1 MITLGTDEITKYPF
15 LTEGGQFLK
24 DKGFSLDQFCSDPDL
39 KIIVNNAYQRI
50 ETAANGQIHKSDLQ
64 NSSSN
69 ESSLSLEVFSFLIA
83 VILLKLSRDFLLPKQ
98 EGLKSFWKKILR
110 IMMNIMKN

>member
-24 DKGFSLDQFCSDPDL
+24 DKGFSLEQFCSDPDL

-50 ETAANGQIHKSDLQ
+50 ETAANGQIHKSNFQ
-64 NSSSN
+64 NGSSN
-69 ESSLSLEVFSFLIA
+69 ESNLSLEVFSFLIA
-83 VILLKLSRDFLLPKQ
+83 VILLKLSGKNTLIQRFSLAC
-98 EGLKSFWKKILR
+98 KKRRWGFCCI
-110 IMMNIMKN
+110 NF